1 MGWCDGVCLPV
12 YGMERMG
19 MERYL
24 IVMGFEF
31 GRQAVSMAEVA
42 FAVCYAGFR
51 TRASWLLGGKGQ
63 ISCYNRDFYSDVFS
77 LFVPL

>member
-24 IVMGFEF
+24 IVMGRQFQWRKSLLLFVMQDFEPGPDLF
-31 GRQAVSMAEVA
+31 N
-42 FAVCYAGFR
+42 
-51 TRASWLLGGKGQ
+51 WLLGEKGRSVV
-63 ISCYNRDFYSDVFS
+63 IIEIFILIIF
-77 LFVPL
+77 PLRVVVEL